1 MQIFDDFN
9 ELYKKFTFVTYD
21 PLNPEDVV
29 SIQFD
34 LTEYIAIN
42 YGGFC
47 DIIRYHVMWHNLYLL
62 CFEYVFATKHCLL

>member
-47 DIIRYHVMWHNLYLL
+47 DIIRYHVM
-62 CFEYVFATKHCLL
+62 